1 MDNIIASTYNFL
13 DALDNSEMIK
23 NLTISKKHL
32 ESNNHIL
39 SLVKEYNKE
48 LSPENKLKIKK
59 ELYLNDYY
67 KMYMNCY
74 NELSYLILKINKQYK
89 KYTNTKNHLC

>member
-1 MDNIIASTYNFL
+1 MDNIITSTYNFL

-23 NLTISKKHL
+23 NLTTSKKNL

-48 LSPENKLKIKK
+48 SSPENKLKIKK
-59 ELYLNDYY
+59 ELYLNNDYR
-67 KMYMNCY
+67 MYMNCY
-74 NELSYLILKINKQYK
+74 NELSFLTLKINKQYK
-89 KYTNTKNHLC
+89 KYTNTKSHLC

>member
-39 SLVKEYNKE
+39 SLVKEYN
-48 LSPENKLKIKK
+48 
-59 ELYLNDYY
+59 
-67 KMYMNCY
+67 
-74 NELSYLILKINKQYK
+74 
-89 KYTNTKNHLC
+89 

>member
-23 NLTISKKHL
+23 NLTISKKYL
-32 ESNNHIL
+32 ESNNYIL

-48 LSPENKLKIKK
+48 LSPEDKLKIKK
-59 ELYLNDYY
+59 ELYLNNYY
-67 KMYMNCY
+67 KIYMDCY
-74 NELSYLILKINKQYK
+74 NELSFLILKINKQYK